1 METRGKLGRRV
12 PILLRENHIK
22 YIETYL
28 KYREAAGVYKSNPY
42 LFGINDSGFLRQTD
56 IMRRESVCS
65 GAKRP
70 ELLRATFF
78 RKQVATTSQVL
89 NLNDNEIQLIADFM
103 GHDIKI
109 HKMHYRTPDIILQV
123 ARLSKLLIAV
133 DEGNFSSYKDKNLQN
148 IDVAKYLN
156 ITNDTE
162 IHVSE
167 NVDSGEDETEELM
180 TTNSPIQAGNL
191 SILYIFFIIFISHY
205 ILYDNIKIKLGRYAL
220 FSTKF
225 RV

>member
-1 METRGKLGRRV
+1 
-12 PILLRENHIK
+12 
-22 YIETYL
+22 
-28 KYREAAGVYKSNPY
+28 
-42 LFGINDSGFLRQTD
+42 
-56 IMRRESVCS
+56 
-65 GAKRP
+65 
-70 ELLRATFF
+70 
-78 RKQVATTSQVL
+78 
-89 NLNDNEIQLIADFM
+89 M

-205 ILYDNIKIKLGRYAL
+205 ILYENNIKIKLGRYAL